1 MSLRDYVNATMQ
13 PIFADLRQIPVN
25 DETRPSDEEVAR
37 VQEAIDLRKARI
49 ARERREREARE
60 RARSQRRGG
69 DFTPPDAA

>member
-25 DETRPSDEEVAR
+25 DETRPSDAEVAR

-60 RARSQRRGG
+60 RARSRRRGG
-69 DFTPPDAA
+69 DYTPPEAA